1 MKPDTNTMS
10 TDHNSDVL
18 KIFGI
23 DSNIIE
29 HYDIFHR
36 KDGVH
41 IILKLINREQ
51 RCPVCQTRTT
61 KVVNYIDKKIKHSV
75 VSTSSCFIDYHAR
88 RYRCPACTRLFMNPI
103 LLLLERKGSRQLP
116 FIVFCRILKS
126 HLKHLKVLVKDII
139 YPPIQSSTYLT
150 DISVHQGFPCHLY
163 FQ

>member
-1 MKPDTNTMS
+1 MILKMNSETNFLYIALVISMKIDTNIFMS

-51 RCPVCQTRTT
+51 RCPVWLG
-61 KVVNYIDKKIKHSV
+61 
-75 VSTSSCFIDYHAR
+75 
-88 RYRCPACTRLFMNPI
+88 P
-103 LLLLERKGSRQLP
+103 EQLK
-116 FIVFCRILKS
+116 LS
-126 HLKHLKVLVKDII
+126 II
-139 YPPIQSSTYLT
+139 
-150 DISVHQGFPCHLY
+150 
-163 FQ
+163 

>member
-61 KVVNYIDKKIKHSV
+61 KVVNSLIIMPDV
-75 VSTSSCFIDYHAR
+75 TDVLHA
-88 RYRCPACTRLFMNPI
+88 TRLFMNPI

>member
-41 IILKLINREQ
+41 IILKLI
-51 RCPVCQTRTT
+51 
-61 KVVNYIDKKIKHSV
+61 K
-75 VSTSSCFIDYHAR
+75 
-88 RYRCPACTRLFMNPI
+88 
-103 LLLLERKGSRQLP
+103 RK
-116 FIVFCRILKS
+116 
-126 HLKHLKVLVKDII
+126 
-139 YPPIQSSTYLT
+139 
-150 DISVHQGFPCHLY
+150 
-163 FQ
+163 

>member
-51 RCPVCQTRTT
+51 RCPL
-61 KVVNYIDKKIKHSV
+61 
-75 VSTSSCFIDYHAR
+75 AR
-88 RYRCPACTRLFMNPI
+88 P
-103 LLLLERKGSRQLP
+103 EQLKLS
-116 FIVFCRILKS
+116 I
-126 HLKHLKVLVKDII
+126 
-139 YPPIQSSTYLT
+139 T
-150 DISVHQGFPCHLY
+150 
-163 FQ
+163 

>member
-51 RCPVCQTRTT
+51 RCPL
-61 KVVNYIDKKIKHSV
+61 
-75 VSTSSCFIDYHAR
+75 VSLIIMPDVTDVLHA
-88 RYRCPACTRLFMNPI
+88 TRLFMNPI